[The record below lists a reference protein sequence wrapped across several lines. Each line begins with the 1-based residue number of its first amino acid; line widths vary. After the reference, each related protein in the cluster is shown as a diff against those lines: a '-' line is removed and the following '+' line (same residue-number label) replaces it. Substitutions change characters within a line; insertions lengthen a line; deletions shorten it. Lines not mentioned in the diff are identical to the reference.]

1 MKRTL
6 FLLALTFLMTEVRA
20 ESSLVVEPLNGSG
33 QVLALSQIGKLVAQS
48 DYVYFYA
55 KDKTLLAKYETS
67 EIRRL
72 SFGTPTD
79 DVLVSAAK
87 VSVYPNPA
95 QDALIVS
102 GAEGEQLRVYDMQGG
117 LLLTQPVTGEETTI
131 NVSTLPTGTYLLLTG
146 KQVIRFIKQ

>member
-6 FLLALTFLMTEVRA
+6 FLLALAFLMTEARA
-20 ESSLVVEPLNGSG
+20 ESSLVVEPLNGEN
-33 QVLALSQIGKLVAQS
+33 QVLALSRIGRMVAQP

-55 KDKTLLAKYETS
+55 KDKTLLAQYETAK
-67 EIRRL
+67 IRRI

-79 DVLVSAAK
+79 DAQVSAAQ
-87 VSVYPNPA
+87 VRVYPNPA

-117 LLLTQPVTGEETTI
+117 LMLTQPVTGAETT
-131 NVSTLPTGTYLLLTG
+131 VRVATLPTGTYLLLTG
-146 KQVIRFIKQ
+146 KQVIRFIKK